1 MPISL
6 DEAINLIVERLRT
19 APVPDAPGANNLR
32 PHNCDLW
39 VSDVAKAWWHAQPGR
54 RPIGRP
60 PEIECAPFHDGAW
73 ELSRRGILRP
83 GPAFPFGIH
92 TGHSLGDGY
101 SLTSHGIEWIAHYNQ
116 PGPFPLD
123 PGRFAA
129 IITPYAARF
138 GQGFLQRANEAA
150 GCYRALNYL
159 ACCAMTGAACE
170 SILLALAIKKNGDEA
185 AVLKMYRS
193 AGGRKRILDLLS
205 GQQTERIR
213 IAITTASNLLSF
225 WRDETAHGTATAVGE
240 FEAHDAMSRL
250 LRFAQ
255 FVESESDAITN

>member
-1 MPISL
+1 MS
-6 DEAINLIVERLRT
+6 R
-19 APVPDAPGANNLR
+19 G
-32 PHNCDLW
+32 
-39 VSDVAKAWWHAQPGR
+39 KY
-54 RPIGRP
+54 
-60 PEIECAPFHDGAW
+60 
-73 ELSRRGILRP
+73 LS
-83 GPAFPFGIH
+83 
-92 TGHSLGDGY
+92 
-101 SLTSHGIEWIAHYNQ
+101 
-116 PGPFPLD
+116 PFPLD

-170 SILLALAIKKNGDEA
+170 SILLALAIEKDGDEGR
-185 AVLKMYRS
+185 VLNLYRR
-193 AGGRKRILDLLS
+193 AGGRQRILDLLT

-213 IAITTASNLLSF
+213 AAVTTASNLLSF
-225 WRDETAHGTATAVGE
+225 WRDETAHGAATAVGE

-255 FVESESDAITN
+255 FADAEWDAITN

>member
-1 MPISL
+1 MV
-6 DEAINLIVERLRT
+6 N
-19 APVPDAPGANNLR
+19 
-32 PHNCDLW
+32 
-39 VSDVAKAWWHAQPGR
+39 DVVGAWWRAQPGR
-54 RPIGRP
+54 EPIGDP
-60 PEIECAPFHDGAW
+60 PEIECAPFYDGAW
-73 ELSRRGILRP
+73 ELSRRGILRG
-83 GPAFPFGIH
+83 GPAFPRGRYM
-92 TGHSLGDGY
+92 GHAEGDGY
-101 SLTSHGIEWIAHYNQ
+101 SLTAHGREWIAHYDQ
-116 PGPFPLD
+116 PGPFPVD

-159 ACCAMTGAACE
+159 ACCAMCGAACE
-170 SILLALAIKKNGDEA
+170 SILLALAIQRTGDEA
-185 AVLKMYRS
+185 AVLKEYRS
-193 AGGRKRILDLLS
+193 AGGRKKILNMLS

-213 IAITTASNLLSF
+213 GAIVTASNLLSF

-255 FVESESDAITN
+255 FADAEWDAITAPSSHLA